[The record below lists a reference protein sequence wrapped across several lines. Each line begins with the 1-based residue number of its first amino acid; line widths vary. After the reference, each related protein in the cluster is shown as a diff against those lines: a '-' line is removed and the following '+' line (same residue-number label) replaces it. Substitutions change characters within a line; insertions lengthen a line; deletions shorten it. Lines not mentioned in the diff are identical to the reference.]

1 MSIIKL
7 FDFNVMGDDRGQ
19 LVALEA
25 LRNIP
30 FEIKRVYY
38 VTALDST
45 KPRGFHA
52 HKQLQQVVVCLR
64 GSCRFIMN
72 DGLETADIWLD
83 VFNQGLMVD
92 KLVWHEMHDFSE
104 DCVLL
109 VLASDYYNE
118 SDYIRDYAEFM
129 RMACPLALSEA

>member
-19 LVALEA
+19 LVALESMK
-25 LRNIP
+25 NIP

-38 VTALDST
+38 VTKLDSK

-52 HKQLQQVVVCLR
+52 HKKLQQLVVCLR

-72 DGLETADIWLD
+72 NGSEIADIWLD
-83 VFNQGLMVD
+83 VFNQGLMID

-104 DCVLL
+104 DCLLL
-109 VLASDYYNE
+109 VLASDYYE
-118 SDYIRDYAEFM
+118 ELDYIRDYEEFKKLV
-129 RMACPLALSEA
+129 CPLVICEV